1 VSGKRD
7 TDQGA
12 LVIAYYIPIDKSGL
26 DSLEKD
32 DAKLEEYLSQALGND
47 DACFDIDKAW
57 AAIHCLL
64 CGSPEEGEGP
74 LHDAILG
81 GRPIGEEDFGI
92 GPARVL
98 DPAQVAEA
106 AKALEA
112 VDFSAKAEEFRT
124 TIIGRSDVYPGY
136 EDEDGFN
143 YVEYNFGRLR
153 DFFAGQAGEGCH
165 LILCLA

>member
-1 VSGKRD
+1 M
-7 TDQGA
+7 
-12 LVIAYYIPIDKSGL
+12 IAYYIPIDKSGL
-26 DSLEKD
+26 DSLERD
-32 DAKLEEYLSQALGND
+32 DAKLEEYLSLALGSE

-81 GRPIGEEDFGI
+81 GSPLGEEDFGI
-92 GPARVL
+92 GPARIL
-98 DPAQVAEA
+98 DPSQVAEA

-112 VDFSAKAEEFRT
+112 VDFSAKAGEFRSN
-124 TIIGRSDVYPGY
+124 IIGRAEVYPGY

-143 YVEYNFGRLR
+143 YVEYNFGRLK
-153 DFFAGQAGEGCH
+153 DYFAEKAGEGSY
-165 LILCLA
+165 LILCIA